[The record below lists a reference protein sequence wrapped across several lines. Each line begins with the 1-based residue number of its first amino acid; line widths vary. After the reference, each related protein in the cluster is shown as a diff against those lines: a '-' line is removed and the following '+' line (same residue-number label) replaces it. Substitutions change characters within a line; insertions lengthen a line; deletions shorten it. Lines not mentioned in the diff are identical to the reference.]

1 MNFSGVFGVWKYS
14 ILLLIANII
23 YIYIGTQIFIYIE
36 AGPYAVEAALHLKTK
51 EHLMEHLK
59 EGEKVLPQL
68 LSLQVWPFE
77 LNSAFCLGTG

>member
-1 MNFSGVFGVWKYS
+1 MWKYS
-14 ILLLIANII
+14 LLLLLANII

-59 EGEKVLPQL
+59 DGETVLPEL
-68 LSLQVWPFE
+68 LTLQVWTFE
-77 LNSAFCLGTG
+77 LISAFCSVS